1 MLVVLVWK
9 TFWQK
14 IKSFQVTPYFK
25 FFWHNNVGKKS
36 LHVHIIRVIYIFSSI
51 FFPSLYLNKH
61 HLKTYSW
68 TIKLNDLYFSKFI
81 YYQQVALSRSKP
93 PYGNCSEGESFY
105 QTYGVHYTMSVGF
118 FPFYSFRVFIPF
130 KDVWVSWPM
139 SFTGLY
145 IERDYLYFYWPF
157 FFSRHA
163 FIFAEISM
171 S

>member
-25 FFWHNNVGKKS
+25 FFLHNNVEKKS
-36 LHVHIIRVIYIFSSI
+36 LRVHIIRVIYIFSSI

-105 QTYGVHYTMSVGF
+105 QTYGVHYTISVGF
-118 FPFYSFRVFIPF
+118 FPQFLFIPLECSF
-130 KDVWVSWPM
+130 HLKM
-139 SFTGLY
+139 SEYLDLCHLLDFT
-145 IERDYLYFYWPF
+145 
-157 FFSRHA
+157 
-163 FIFAEISM
+163 
-171 S
+171 